1 MDIDE
6 KLERCDELD
15 DVIDTLDSLY
25 NRIYSDDIKSDILDI
40 VTKYEEERQN
50 LENELQEEA
59 EEEKRY
65 LNREYMRE
73 AL

>member
-1 MDIDE
+1 MDTDE

-15 DVIDTLDSLY
+15 DVVDTLDSLY
-25 NRIYSDDIKSDILDI
+25 NRVYSEDIKSDILDF
-40 VTKYEEERQN
+40 VTKYEEEHQN
-50 LENELQEEA
+50 LENELQEVA

-65 LNREYMRE
+65 LNSEYMKE

>member
-1 MDIDE
+1 MNIDV

-15 DVIDTLDSLY
+15 DVIDTLDGLY
-25 NRIYSDDIKSDILDI
+25 NRISSDDIKSDILDI
-40 VTKYEEERQN
+40 VAKYEEEHQN

-65 LNREYMRE
+65 LNREYMRN

>member
-40 VTKYEEERQN
+40 VTKYEEEHQN

-59 EEEKRY
+59 ETEKKY